1 MSGVGAV
8 RLVAMALLA
17 FALAAGCSNRE
28 GRVLFDGNHY
38 PGKAKGERDDR
49 RDFTA
54 TVRRAGLGIEGAQK
68 AALHEATR
76 YCLDNFGTSSIAW
89 SGVAEDQEGPVFARS
104 GDRVSVTGRCM
115 IWQ

>member
-1 MSGVGAV
+1 MSGAGAV
-8 RLVAMALLA
+8 RLGAVAILAL
-17 FALAAGCSNRE
+17 ALAAGCSKRE
-28 GRVLFDGNHY
+28 SRVLFDGNYY
-38 PGKAKGERDDR
+38 PGKARGERDDR

-54 TVRRAGLGIEGAQK
+54 TVRRADLGTEGAQK

-89 SGVAEDQEGPVFARS
+89 SGVAEDQDGPVFARS